1 LKDNP
6 KGTDPKKGQQ
16 PNLKLDQHKLTK
28 TTREAILMK
37 SSKRSNQEPTTVNY
51 RNRGKAEK
59 DKKKKHRPANEKPAK
74 KGTTRSIE

>member
-6 KGTDPKKGQQ
+6 KGTDPKKRQQ

-28 TTREAILMK
+28 TTGEAILMK

-59 DKKKKHRPANEKPAK
+59 DKKKKQRLANEKPAK